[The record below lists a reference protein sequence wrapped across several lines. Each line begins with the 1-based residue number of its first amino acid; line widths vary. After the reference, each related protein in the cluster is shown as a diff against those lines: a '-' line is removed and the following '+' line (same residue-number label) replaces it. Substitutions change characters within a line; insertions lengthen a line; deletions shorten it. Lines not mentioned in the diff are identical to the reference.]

1 MESEFLEE
9 FPSLDKSILKLIR
22 RTLDS
27 NFFEFSRNYGE
38 LIENSLY
45 PFQFLIDV
53 SEAFFVDMPWI
64 VVLSTLTLICFYTT
78 KHFKFTLT
86 FTAILLF
93 IGLFGMWESAMITLS
108 IVIISV
114 CICVIIGIPIGIWM
128 SQHKRVRS
136 FILPILDF
144 MQAIPSFVYLIPIIM
159 LIGIGDLPGLIAIC
173 VYAIP
178 PIIRFTDLGIREVDN
193 GMIEAA
199 KSLGMNPWATM
210 VKIQIPLAYT
220 NIFAGL
226 NQTIM
231 MALGMVVIASMIGL
245 QGLGANV
252 LTAITQQRLTIGLL
266 NGLAIVFLAIILD
279 RLTQYWC
286 ARLQLW
292 KQVSNK

>member
-1 MESEFLEE
+1 MDSEFLDE
-9 FPSLDKSILKLIR
+9 FPGLDKATLKLIR

-27 NFFEFSRNYGE
+27 SFFEFSRSYGE
-38 LIENSLY
+38 LIENLLY

-53 SEAFFVDMPWI
+53 SEAFFVDVPWRI
-64 VVLSTLTLICFYTT
+64 VLAALTSICYFTT
-78 KHFKFTLT
+78 KHVKFTLV
-86 FTAILLF
+86 FVSILTS
-93 IGLFGMWESAMITLS
+93 IGIFGLWEDAMITLS

-114 CICVIIGIPIGIWM
+114 FICVIVGIPTGILM
-128 SQHKRVRS
+128 SKNDRVRT

-173 VYAIP
+173 VYAVP
-178 PIIRFTDLGIREVDN
+178 PIIRFTDIGIREVDY

-199 KSLGMNPWATM
+199 KAMGLKPKHILL
-210 VKIQIPLAYT
+210 KIEIPLAYT

-266 NGLAIVFLAIILD
+266 NGLAIVCLAIILD
-279 RLTQYWC
+279 RMTQYWC
-286 ARLQLW
+286 ARLQKW
-292 KQVSNK
+292 KHVSK

>member
-1 MESEFLEE
+1 MDSEFFDE
-9 FPSLDKSILKLIR
+9 FPGLDKSTLKLIR

-27 NFFEFSRNYGE
+27 NFFEFSRSYGE
-38 LIENSLY
+38 LIENLLY

-53 SEAFFVDMPWI
+53 SEAFFVDVPWI
-64 VVLSTLTLICFYTT
+64 IVLATLTSICYYTT
-78 KHFKFTLT
+78 KHIKFALT
-86 FTAILLF
+86 FLAILSS
-93 IGLFGMWESAMITLS
+93 IGFFGLWEDAMITLS
-108 IVIISV
+108 IVIVSV
-114 CICVIIGIPIGIWM
+114 CMCVIVGIPTGILM
-128 SQHKRVRS
+128 SKHNRVRT

-173 VYAIP
+173 VYAVP
-178 PIIRFTDLGIREVDN
+178 PIIRFTDLGIREVDY

-199 KSLGMNPWATM
+199 KAMGLKPRHILL
-210 VKIQIPLAYT
+210 KIEIPLAYT
-220 NIFAGL
+220 SIFAGL

-266 NGLAIVFLAIILD
+266 NGLAIVCLAIILD
-279 RLTQYWC
+279 RMTQYWC
-286 ARLQLW
+286 ARLQKW
-292 KQVSNK
+292 KSVSNK